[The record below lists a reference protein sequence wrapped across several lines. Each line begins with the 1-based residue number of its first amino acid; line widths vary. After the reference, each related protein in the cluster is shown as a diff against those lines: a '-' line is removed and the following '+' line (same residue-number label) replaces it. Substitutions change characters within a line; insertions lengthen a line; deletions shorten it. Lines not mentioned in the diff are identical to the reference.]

1 MLGEPA
7 KRTWIIKNTPVTT
20 CDLALEC
27 AAERGVY
34 LAEWLTGAVQLAA
47 EEQRRAKIILPD
59 ERGTPD
65 GTPESPIAE
74 VTRLLAAMAEVA
86 RVSGVPVPRYARAA
100 AFRLARDR
108 VREVIGRLE
117 SGRAL

>member
-1 MLGEPA
+1 MLGEPH
-7 KRTWIIKNTPVTT
+7 KRTWVIKNAPAQT

-47 EEQRRAKIILPD
+47 EEQRRAKVILPD
-59 ERGTPD
+59 ERGIPD
-65 GTPESPIAE
+65 RIPESPIAE

-86 RVSGVPVPRYARAA
+86 RVSGVPVPRRARAA
-100 AFRLARDR
+100 VFRLAQET
-108 VREVIGRLE
+108 VRQAIAGPN
-117 SGRAL
+117 A